1 MESFRLLKTNLQVW
15 GVLRSGPDFKE
26 QLLRI
31 TMNIVFFTV
40 IIQHALA
47 VIWFF
52 LFDAQ
57 TFREYVE
64 SFFYICYALQVF
76 SWYTMHFM
84 NRTKYGQ
91 FFAELDA
98 IIAQSKLIAPHT
110 LITTYIQF
118 SLKPAVHC
126 AFNGIH

>member
-1 MESFRLLKTNLQVW
+1 MESFRLLKTNLQLW
-15 GVLRSGPDFKE
+15 GVLRSNKDAKNQVMG
-26 QLLRI
+26 I
-31 TMNIVFFTV
+31 MMNIVFFTV
-40 IIQHALA
+40 IVQHALA

-52 LFDAQ
+52 SFDAQ

-91 FFAELDA
+91 FFAELDG
-98 IIAQSKLIAPHT
+98 IIAQSKWPCRAIFIPCVLSI
-110 LITTYIQF
+110 
-118 SLKPAVHC
+118 V
-126 AFNGIH
+126 